1 MILYTAT
8 KTETKQLNIN
18 NVESTQ
24 SIVYLNNVIYDDVQ
38 LAKGTIEYPNL
49 RVLFFDLVN
58 GDVISAN
65 DNNLITYTIL

>member
-8 KTETKQLNIN
+8 KTETKTLNIT

-24 SIVYLNNVIYDDVQ
+24 SIVYLNNVINDDVM
-38 LAKGTIEYPNL
+38 LAQGTIENPNL
-49 RVLFFDLVN
+49 RVLFFDLVS

-65 DNNLITYTIL
+65 DNNLITYTII